1 MKRIAPFFT
10 LLLALCLTGCA
21 VFAPPPDPGAP
32 EQVILERYGK
42 PAATYPDGDTILWE
56 YPGGYWSQETYMARM
71 DREKRLVSWEQVR
84 TDAKFGT
91 LTIGKSTANDVLK
104 TVGRPTET
112 SQIHLNN
119 YKVWTYRYKQDG
131 VWDSVMHVMFDDN
144 GIVQKMETGRDP
156 LYDDDKGMWGRTGVG
171 IGVGSGRWGGRGGR
185 GGGIGIGIGF

>member
-1 MKRIAPFFT
+1 MKRIAPFFA
-10 LLLALCLTGCA
+10 LLLASLLSGCA
-21 VFAPPPDPGAP
+21 AFSPPLDPGAT
-32 EQVILERYGK
+32 EQAVLERYGK
-42 PAATYPDGDTILWE
+42 PSVTYDDGETVLWE
-56 YPGGYWSQETYMARM
+56 YTGGYWSQETYMARM
-71 DREKRLVSWEQVR
+71 GKDKRLISWEQVR

-112 SQIHLNN
+112 SRIHMNN

-156 LYDDDKGMWGRTGVG
+156 LYDDDRGFWGRTGVG
-171 IGVGSGRWGGRGGR
+171 IGIGTGGGRWGGRGG
-185 GGGIGIGIGF
+185 GVGIGIGF